1 MIYIYTNEKRERS
14 NLRLT
19 TSWYQW
25 NITLQNK
32 ETIIHVIRYTKNKIN
47 DLYVGKERERLSKLR
62 LAIAGYQG
70 DIISSQEEDDIAHQE
85 IHKKKSKWYVIHK

>member
-1 MIYIYTNEKRERS
+1 MRCIKNRSNDIYIYTNAKRERS

-85 IHKKKSKWYVIHK
+85 IH

>member
-1 MIYIYTNEKRERS
+1 MS
-14 NLRLT
+14 

-32 ETIIHVIRYTKNKIN
+32 ETIFHVIRYTKNKIN

-70 DIISSQEEDDIAHQE
+70 DIISPEEEDDIAHQE
-85 IHKKKSKWYVIHK
+85 IH